1 MEVRIKFDADLVITG
16 ETMAEVREK
25 FESMELWSQEAKDCG
40 VEFSEIELVEDAET
54 YNDVRH
60 DYDHCFDNLVEE
72 TDEEECWSVWVG
84 GGEVNDYYLTRKEAE
99 KLAEEYRNDGYDD
112 VVIDKAGE

>member
-16 ETMAEVREK
+16 DNMAEVREK

-54 YNDVRH
+54 YDDKRKE
-60 DYDHCFDNLVEE
+60 YDHCYDM
-72 TDEEECWSVWVG
+72 D
-84 GGEVNDYYLTRKEAE
+84 GE
-99 KLAEEYRNDGYDD
+99 
-112 VVIDKAGE
+112 